1 MRSTPK
7 KSALRRAS
15 RRTLDRLGGHRRLEL
30 GIKAADDIGNRFC
43 ADQIL
48 FANLEAEL
56 FFQIHDEFEAIKA
69 ADAKIINQQSII
81 PDQLRIKQEGF
92 REDFSNSAA
101 GVQYTSSL
109 R

>member
-1 MRSTPK
+1 
-7 KSALRRAS
+7 LGS
-15 RRTLDRLGGHRRLEL
+15 RGRLEL
-30 GIKAADDIGNRFC
+30 GVKAADNIGNRFC

-48 FANLEAEL
+48 FANFEAEF

-69 ADAKIINQQSII
+69 ADAEIINQQSII
-81 PDQLRIKQEGF
+81 PDQLRFKQEGF
-92 REDFSNSAA
+92 RQDFSNSAA